1 MHYWENYFNISGGNS
16 KTLLITQVAPGDSH
30 VSETL
35 QTLQFAQRIRSIQC
49 LSSNSKSRERL
60 DSERSDKSENSK
72 NKETDDEVNLF
83 PNYTEFV
90 KFLYFS
96 LDIQGAT
103 QDLGIYSDANSSNVV
118 LFMAQKACMHCAN
131 YLIFRLYIVI

>member
-1 MHYWENYFNISGGNS
+1 M
-16 KTLLITQVAPGDSH
+16 LITQVAPGDSH

-72 NKETDDEVNLF
+72 NKEKTDEVNLF
-83 PNYTEFV
+83 PNYTELV
-90 KFLYFS
+90 KFFYFS

-103 QDLGIYSDANSSNVV
+103 QE
-118 LFMAQKACMHCAN
+118 FRETN
-131 YLIFRLYIVI
+131 YI